1 MTAILSVVAREGYT
15 LTSADKRWE
24 TFHEAEPRVL
34 YHSRRGLTTDK
45 DKATQFKTLKHA
57 LRVARK
63 KYSPRLA
70 YENAPEGTYLSRDLK
85 SWTATTISD

>member
-1 MTAILSVVAREGYT
+1 MTTILSVVAREGYT
-15 LTSADKRWE
+15 LM
-24 TFHEAEPRVL
+24 HPGEPRVL

-70 YENAPEGTYLSRDLK
+70 PYFSAEPYYLSRDLQ
-85 SWTATTISD
+85 SWTVTTISD

>member
-1 MTAILSVVAREGYT
+1 MTAILSVVVRRGYAIV
-15 LTSADKRWE
+15 SEE
-24 TFHEAEPRVL
+24 TDWALSHPEPRVL